1 MHEANAEDT
10 MKKIL
15 FLVMVTAFALAGCQ
29 REEDRP
35 VTGGPPGASPLG
47 AEQEIKLLQ
56 SVLKEDP
63 DNLNALIRMGNASMD
78 TARYAEAIEAY
89 GRALS
94 IDPSNTDVRVDMG
107 VCYRN
112 NGRPDIAEKEFR
124 KAIEQNPRHAIA
136 HLNLGVVLAYDMQK
150 PREAVAM
157 FERYLELAPN
167 APNADAIRG
176 EIAKLK
182 LAG

>member
-1 MHEANAEDT
+1 MR
-10 MKKIL
+10 KIL
-15 FLVMVTAFALAGCQ
+15 LLLVVFVFALAGCQ

-35 VTGGPPGASPLG
+35 ITGGPAGASPLG

-63 DNLNALIRMGNASMD
+63 DNLNALIRLGNAFMD
-78 TARYAEAIEAY
+78 TARYTEAIDAY
-89 GRALS
+89 GKSLA

-112 NGRPDIAEKEFR
+112 SGRPDIAEKEFK
-124 KAIEQNPRHAIA
+124 KAIEQDPRHAIA
-136 HLNLGVVLAYDMQK
+136 HLNLGVVLSYDMQK
-150 PREAVAM
+150 PREAIAM

-176 EIAKLK
+176 EIARLK
-182 LAG
+182 QAG